1 MIMST
6 FFFLQGCQT
15 PPVVTALPNVA
26 AVRQQNQQTIQYS
39 KQAITGIEK
48 SQAIQKKVDDHLK
61 AIGSDIDR
69 LLAMPP
75 TVTITSQPKVIKSI
89 PTPTPFPVISPIP
102 YTH

>member
-48 SQAIQKKVDDHLK
+48 SQAIQK
-61 AIGSDIDR
+61 I
-69 LLAMPP
+69 
-75 TVTITSQPKVIKSI
+75 
-89 PTPTPFPVISPIP
+89 
-102 YTH
+102 YC